1 MLKQKNILNDV
12 EYFKKQELEKQ
23 EEIINSLD
31 KINKLIKVDKPYRI
45 KLLESDIPDHFKA
58 CAINKISALKHMD
71 MGSNEYHKLKNWID
85 TFMRIPFGKYAE
97 LPINYDTDG
106 KEKCYDFMNNAK
118 TKLDECAYGLNDAK
132 MQIMQLLGLVNKS

>member
-1 MLKQKNILNDV
+1 M
-12 EYFKKQELEKQ
+12 
-23 EEIINSLD
+23 
-31 KINKLIKVDKPYRI
+31 
-45 KLLESDIPDHFKA
+45 ESDIPDHFKA

-132 MQIMQLLGLVNKS
+132 MQIMQLLGQWLTNPKAVGNAIAIKGPPGTGLSLIHI